1 MLKKCEEYLQK
12 YLLEKADISIYT
24 LEFNELKKKIMM
36 KSSEIGKG
44 LVLIFSKIIKER
56 SQDIREWLAKSIDEL
71 SEVIVRIEQFLVK
84 KSNMDRI
91 QS

>member
-1 MLKKCEEYLQK
+1 M
-12 YLLEKADISIYT
+12 
-24 LEFNELKKKIMM
+24 KKKIMM

>member
-1 MLKKCEEYLQK
+1 
-12 YLLEKADISIYT
+12 
-24 LEFNELKKKIMM
+24 M

>member
-1 MLKKCEEYLQK
+1 
-12 YLLEKADISIYT
+12 
-24 LEFNELKKKIMM
+24 MM